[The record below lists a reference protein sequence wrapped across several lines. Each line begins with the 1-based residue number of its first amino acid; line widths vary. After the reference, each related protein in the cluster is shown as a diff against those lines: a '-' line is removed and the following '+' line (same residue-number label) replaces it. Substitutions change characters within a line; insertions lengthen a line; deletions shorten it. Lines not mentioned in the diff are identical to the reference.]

1 MSDFRRIADTF
12 YASPQIDPAQVAEAK
27 AQGFTLIV
35 NNRPDGE
42 EAGQPEGA
50 AIESAVREAGLDYIA
65 IPVSSA
71 GFSQPQVEALRD
83 ALDQA
88 EGKVLGFCRSGTRST
103 FLWSLAQA
111 ADGAEPDTV
120 AAAARG
126 GGYDVSPIRPAMDAL
141 YANARG

>member
-1 MSDFRRIADTF
+1 MTDFRRLSDSML
-12 YASPQIDPAQVAEAK
+12 ASPQISKEDVAVAS
-27 AQGFTLIV
+27 AQGVRLIV

-50 AIESAVREAGLDYIA
+50 AIEAAAHEAGLDYVA

-83 ALDQA
+83 ALGKS